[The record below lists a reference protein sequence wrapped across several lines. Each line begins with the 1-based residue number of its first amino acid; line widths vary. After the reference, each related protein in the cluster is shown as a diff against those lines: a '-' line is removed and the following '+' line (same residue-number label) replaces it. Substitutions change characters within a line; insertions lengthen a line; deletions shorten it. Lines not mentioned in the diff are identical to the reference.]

1 MTVALHVAPAA
12 GQQVDDPRPEPTQ
25 ADYDSL
31 FHTAAMTPLTP
42 GRWRLTAEERT
53 YAATLLDATPDAV
66 TQAAA
71 WVAALAG
78 SPAAAERRRAA

>member
-1 MTVALHVAPAA
+1 VSAALRLVYAA
-12 GQQVDDPRPEPTQ
+12 GQQVDDLRPEPTQ

-31 FHTAAMTPLTP
+31 FHTAAMTPLAS
-42 GRWRLTAEERT
+42 GRWRLTAEERG

-71 WVAALAG
+71 WVAALSG
-78 SPAAAERRRAA
+78 SPAAAERRQAA